1 MQTNKTLTEQ
11 EAYLRLAAL
20 CVQAEHCRYEMDEKM
35 RRWGLDDEA
44 RERVL
49 TRLVAERYIDEE
61 RYCRAFVADKIRYNK
76 WGRRKVEQALWMK
89 RIDTA
94 ISQQVLDD
102 VDDREY
108 VAVLKPLIAQKRRST
123 KARSDYEL
131 NMKLI
136 QFARSRGF
144 DFNIIKQCMDVD
156 DDELNGDDDD

>member
-20 CVQAEHCRYEMDEKM
+20 CAHAEHCRYEMDEKM

-102 VDDREY
+102 VDDCEY

>member
-1 MQTNKTLTEQ
+1 MQTNQTITEQ

-20 CVQAEHCRYEMDEKM
+20 CAQAEHCRHEMDEKM

-61 RYCRAFVADKIRYNK
+61 RYCRAFVADKISYNK

-89 RIDTA
+89 HIDAA

-144 DFNIIKQCMDVD
+144 GFDIIKQCMDVD
-156 DDELNGDDDD
+156 DEELLGDDDD